1 MIKRFKEKPA
11 DVIAYQ
17 VTKGSYFGLKKEI
30 SEDRHKSDYMPTDH
44 YHSLYISKGDLFL
57 QKDSV
62 TFLKLLPDY
71 WVVDD
76 GSINVMTTD
85 VLYRWYEEVESEC

>member
-1 MIKRFKEKPA
+1 MVRRFKRRPA

-17 VTKGSYFGLKKEI
+17 VTKGSYLGLRKEI
-30 SEDRHKSDYMPTDH
+30 SENRHKSDYMPTDH
-44 YHSLYISKGDLFL
+44 FDSVRMHKGDLFL

-62 TFLKLLPDY
+62 TFLKLLPEH
-71 WVVDD
+71 WIVDD